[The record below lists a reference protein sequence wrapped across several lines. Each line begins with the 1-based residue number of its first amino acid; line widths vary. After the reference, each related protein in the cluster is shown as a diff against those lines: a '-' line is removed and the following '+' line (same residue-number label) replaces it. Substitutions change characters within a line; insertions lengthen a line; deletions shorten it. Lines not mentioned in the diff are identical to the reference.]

1 LAVFSFRCSVCG
13 SGLRPPNALL
23 KTESLN
29 SVNPVAHSARHLY
42 VHIPFCLQICPYCSF
57 YKDIAGPGK
66 ADPLVD
72 AVIREAELFGSKCA
86 PETIFIG
93 GGTPTALSVLQLER
107 LLTGLKSHLDFSAVA
122 EFTIEMN
129 PATVTARKADLLR
142 DLGVNR
148 VSMGV
153 QSWDPDLLTTLGR
166 VHDAQQV
173 RESFAV
179 LRAAGY
185 DNLNMDLIYGVPG
198 QTLAQWEESLR
209 QTIALR
215 PDHLSA
221 YCLTYEED
229 TEYFERLQRGEFREN
244 TDQDAAFFERGVELL
259 LANGYAQYEISNY
272 ARPGRVCRHNIA
284 YWEGADYLGLGPS
297 AWSTVADRRWQ
308 NVPDTAAYVRAVQ
321 AGIRPISTEEYLPDE
336 TREAEII
343 AFGLRMNAGIDPAR
357 LTRNRDLV
365 KTLREEGLLEDH
377 GPRVRL
383 TARGRLL
390 ADEIAAELI

>member
-1 LAVFSFRCSVCG
+1 MRVERKQLA
-13 SGLRPPNALL
+13 
-23 KTESLN
+23 
-29 SVNPVAHSARHLY
+29 ARHSSHATGAKHLY
-42 VHIPFCLQICPYCSF
+42 LHIPFCLQICPYCSF
-57 YKDIAGPGK
+57 YKDLAGPGK

-72 AVIREAELFGSKCA
+72 GIIREAELFANGIA
-86 PETIFIG
+86 PETVFIG
-93 GGTPTALSVLQLER
+93 GGTPTALSVSQLER
-107 LLTGLKSHLDFSAVA
+107 LFAGLGRHADFSRVT

-129 PATVTARKADLLR
+129 PATVTARKAEFLQSR
-142 DLGVNR
+142 GVNR

-153 QSWDPDLLTTLGR
+153 QSWDPELLRVLGR

-185 DNLNMDLIYGVPG
+185 DNLNLDLIYGVPG
-198 QTLAQWEESLR
+198 QTLPQWEDSLR
-209 QTIALR
+209 RTIELQ
-215 PDHLSA
+215 PDHISA

-259 LANGYAQYEISNY
+259 SDAGYAQYEISNH
-272 ARPGRVCRHNIA
+272 ARPGRASLHNIA

-297 AWSTVADRRWQ
+297 AWSTVGERRWQ
-308 NVPDTAAYVRAVQ
+308 NVPDTAAYVRAMRSGV
-321 AGIRPISTEEYLPDE
+321 RPISTEEILPPE
-336 TREAEII
+336 TREAEKI
-343 AFGLRMNAGIDPAR
+343 AFGLRMNAGIDPAQ
-357 LTRNRDLV
+357 LTGNRDLV
-365 KTLREEGLLEDH
+365 TSLREEGLLEDH

>member
-1 LAVFSFRCSVCG
+1 MDPG
-13 SGLRPPNALL
+13 PNA
-23 KTESLN
+23 SL
-29 SVNPVAHSARHLY
+29 VTRHLPLATGAKHLY
-42 VHIPFCLQICPYCSF
+42 IHIPFCLQICPYCSF

-72 AVIREAELFGSKCA
+72 VLIREAELFGNACA
-86 PETIFIG
+86 PETVFIG
-93 GGTPTALSVLQLER
+93 GGTPTALSVSQLER
-107 LLTGLKSHLDFSAVA
+107 LFTGLGRHLDLSAAA

-142 DLGVNR
+142 AHGVNR

-153 QSWDPDLLTTLGR
+153 QSWDPDLLKVLGR
-166 VHDAQQV
+166 VHDAEQV
-173 RESFAV
+173 RKSFAV

-185 DNLNMDLIYGVPG
+185 DNLNLDLIYGVPG
-198 QTLAQWEESLR
+198 QTLAQWEASL
-209 QTIALR
+209 QSTIELQ
-215 PDHLSA
+215 PDHISA

-244 TDQDAAFFERGVELL
+244 TDQDAAFFERGVERLS
-259 LANGYAQYEISNY
+259 AAGYAQYEISNY
-272 ARPGRVCRHNIA
+272 AKPGRACRHNIA

-297 AWSTVADRRWQ
+297 AWSTVGERRWQ
-308 NVPDTAAYVRAVQ
+308 NVPDTAAYVRTMQ
-321 AGIRPISTEEYLPDE
+321 AGLRPVASEELLPPE
-336 TREAEII
+336 TREAERI

-357 LTRNRDLV
+357 LAADHDLV
-365 KTLREEGLLEDH
+365 TSLRNEGLLEDH

-390 ADEIAAELI
+390 ADEIAAQLM

>member
-1 LAVFSFRCSVCG
+1 MRAGAERRQPQAIEREQLA
-13 SGLRPPNALL
+13 
-23 KTESLN
+23 
-29 SVNPVAHSARHLY
+29 ARHSSHATGAKHLY
-42 VHIPFCLQICPYCSF
+42 LHIPFCLQICPYCSF
-57 YKDIAGPGK
+57 YKDLAGPGK

-72 AVIREAELFGSKCA
+72 GIIREAELFAHGIA
-86 PETIFIG
+86 PETVFIG
-93 GGTPTALSVLQLER
+93 GGTPTALSVSQLER
-107 LLTGLKSHLDFSAVA
+107 LFAGLGRHADFSRVT

-129 PATVTARKADLLR
+129 PATVTAKKAELLQSR
-142 DLGVNR
+142 GVNR

-153 QSWDPDLLTTLGR
+153 QSWDPELLRVLGR
-166 VHDAQQV
+166 VHDARQV

-185 DNLNMDLIYGVPG
+185 DNLNLDLIYGVPG
-198 QTLAQWEESLR
+198 QTLPQWEDSLR
-209 QTIALR
+209 RTIELQ
-215 PDHLSA
+215 PDHISA

-259 LANGYAQYEISNY
+259 SDAGYAQYEISNH
-272 ARPGRVCRHNIA
+272 ARPGRASLHNIA

-297 AWSTVADRRWQ
+297 AWSTVGERRWQ
-308 NVPDTAAYVRAVQ
+308 NVPDTAAYVRAMRSGV
-321 AGIRPISTEEYLPDE
+321 RPISTEEILPTE
-336 TREAEII
+336 TREAEKI
-343 AFGLRMNAGIDPAR
+343 AFGLRMNAGIDPAQ
-357 LTRNRDLV
+357 LTGNRDLV
-365 KTLREEGLLEDH
+365 TSLREEGLLEDH